1 MIQPVID
8 KVAEAGQV
16 GWDVLR
22 IDQVH
27 PVVSG
32 NKWFKLQPYIGYARA
47 KGYRG
52 LLSFGGAWSNHLHAL
67 AYAAREAGLAS
78 AGIIRGE
85 EPVFLS
91 ASLEDARSW
100 GMELKFVSREHFKLL
115 LENIGQWEYGPE
127 RHSPVERQVPSL
139 LALSPGQGR
148 IQDFLSIP
156 QGGYGFPG
164 MMGAAGIWE
173 HIPKDTY
180 THILCAV
187 GTGTMYAGLLAGL
200 HGLDRKK
207 WNDFRGYPPSP
218 GNKPLHRPEQFWELN
233 ENIAKPGAPGLTP
246 QIIGIP
252 VLKNEPSLE
261 AEIRLLLP
269 PELRECPVHLDHR
282 FHGGGYAKI
291 GTSQLSFMR
300 ALYESAGIP
309 TDIVYTAKLMYAV
322 RAMIQ
327 EGFFPTGSRV
337 LAIHSGG
344 LQGNR
349 SLKNGILPY

>member
-1 MIQPVID
+1 MHNAENVQNCMIQPVND
-8 KVAEAGQV
+8 QLADARQV
-16 GWDVLR
+16 EWDVLR

-27 PVVSG
+27 PIISG
-32 NKWFKLQPYIGYARA
+32 NKWFKLQPYIAYARA

-67 AYAAREAGLAS
+67 AFAAREANLAS
-78 AGIIRGE
+78 VGIIRGE
-85 EPVFLS
+85 EPPVLNPT
-91 ASLEDARSW
+91 LEDARSW

-115 LENIGQWEYGPE
+115 AKAMGQSEYGQAHFE
-127 RHSPVERQVPSL
+127 
-139 LALSPGQGR
+139 
-148 IQDFLSIP
+148 DFLPIAS
-156 QGGYGFPG
+156 GGYGLPG

-173 HIPKDTY
+173 HIPKNTY

-187 GTGTMYAGLLAGL
+187 GTGTMYAGLAAGL
-200 HGLDRKK
+200 YGLDRRKG
-207 WNDFRGYPPSP
+207 DEFP
-218 GNKPLHRPEQFWELN
+218 G
-233 ENIAKPGAPGLTP
+233 IPGHTP

-261 AEIRLLLP
+261 SEIRLLLP

-291 GTSQLSFMR
+291 GTSQLEFMR
-300 ALYESAGIP
+300 ALYESSRIP

-322 RAMIQ
+322 RAMIH

-344 LQGNR
+344 MQGNR
-349 SLKNGILPY
+349 SLKKGILPY